1 MKKLDVLNMKSAG
14 MLAITA
20 NDLDTA
26 HAYKVIKFKKALKAE
41 AESVTEADNA
51 FLEEVGIKD
60 AEAFDKERDELRK
73 SGENPERLAEM
84 DKQMERLVGLRKVL
98 YEEEA
103 KLEGVKALPF
113 DQFHE
118 LQRENK
124 NLPHRPLNVF
134 EEQLEG
140 ILWTAPDEE

>member
-1 MKKLDVLNMKSAG
+1 MKKLDVLNMKSTG

-26 HAYKVIKFKKALKAE
+26 HAYKVFTFKKALKAE
-41 AESVTEADNA
+41 AERITEADNA
-51 FLEEVGIKD
+51 LLEEVGIKN

-103 KLEGVKALPF
+103 NLEGVKALPF